1 MLRALTAWRRV
12 KIARWIPKLSLS
24 ALVRVGIGL
33 ALVACLLVDAAGWI
47 EVRAL
52 TQLERWAYDA
62 RVRLFLP
69 RTRDPHIVIVDI
81 DEKSLGAEGH
91 WPWGRDKLAL
101 MLHQLF
107 ARYKVRVVGFDM
119 AFPEADSNSSLPV
132 LEAAAD
138 GELRDNAQ
146 FRGFLQRMR
155 PSLDNDRRFAEE
167 MQKDLVV
174 LGFLVSAHGER
185 SGVLPRP
192 AFATSA
198 LANAEY
204 HYFTAPGYSANIAPL
219 QQAAAAAGHLYQAL
233 DPDGVTRSVPM
244 FMQVGNGFFEAM
256 SLAVLRVYLGN
267 APLKLETTIVDSG
280 GRKLGW
286 MRFVQVGDAVR
297 IPLDE
302 TMAALVPYRG
312 EDSFRYVSATDVIRG
327 TLGIDELKDR
337 IAIVGTSAR
346 GLVDVRATPTRED
359 LPGVEIHA
367 SLISGALDDAM
378 KSRPAE
384 TLAIGVLTILL
395 VGIPLAVLLPRLS
408 ALAATLATA
417 VMLAILLGVNA
428 WAWQARNLVLP
439 LAGSLVMLTGL
450 YFLAVVW
457 GFFAETRHRQLM
469 TNLFGTYVPK
479 EIVAEMAEHPDEYS
493 MHGQN
498 RDMTVLFADI
508 RDFTSIAETRTPQD
522 LKDMIN
528 TYFTRMTVCIQ
539 DKRGTVDKYIGDAIM
554 AFWGAPVRD
563 NDHARRA
570 LECGL
575 AMQKALRELDPLFAK
590 KGWPSLRIG
599 VGINC
604 GTMSVG
610 DMGSDFRRS
619 YTVMGDA
626 VNLAS
631 RLEGLTKEYGVGV
644 LVSENIAR
652 AVQDFVYREV
662 DKVRVKGKQQ
672 GVTIFEPIGAQD
684 EVSGDTLAEIAR
696 FHRALAH
703 FRAQR
708 WDAAE
713 ALLTE
718 LVAAAPAV
726 KLYRLYRER
735 IAHFRAS
742 PPGADWDAV
751 FGVTTH

>member
-1 MLRALTAWRRV
+1 VVT
-12 KIARWIPKLSLS
+12 IARWIPKFSLS

-33 ALVACLLVDAAGWI
+33 ALVACVLVDAAGWI

-52 TQLERWAYDA
+52 TQLELWAYDA

-69 RTRDPHIVIVDI
+69 RTRDPRIVIVDI
-81 DEKSLGAEGH
+81 DERSLSAEGH

-107 ARYKVRVVGFDM
+107 SRYRVRVVAFDV
-119 AFPEADSNSSLPV
+119 AFSETDANSSLPV
-132 LEAAAD
+132 LDAAAA
-138 GELRDNAQ
+138 GELRDNAPFQ
-146 FRGFLQRMR
+146 AFLQRVR
-155 PSLDNDRRFAEE
+155 PSLDYDRRFAEE
-167 MQKDLVV
+167 IQKDPVV
-174 LGFLVSAHGER
+174 LGFLVSAQRER

-192 AFATSA
+192 AFASTA

-204 HYFTAPGYSANIAPL
+204 RYFSAQGYSGNIAPL
-219 QQAAAAAGHLYQAL
+219 QAVATAAGHLYQAL

-244 FMQVGNGFFEAM
+244 FMQVGDGFFEAM

-267 APLKLETTIVDSG
+267 APIRLETTIVDSG

-286 MRFVQVGDAVR
+286 MRFVHVGDAVR

-302 TMAALVPYRG
+302 RMAALVPYRSEG
-312 EDSFRYVSATDVIRG
+312 SYRYVSASDVIRG
-327 TLGIDELKDR
+327 TLGADELKDR
-337 IAIVGTSAR
+337 IVIVGTSAR

-359 LPGVEIHA
+359 LPGAEVHA
-367 SLISGALDDAM
+367 SLISGALDNAM

-384 TLAIGVLTILL
+384 TLAIAVLTTLL
-395 VGIPLAVLLPRLS
+395 VGVPLVVLLPRLS

-417 VMLAILLGVNA
+417 VVLALLLGVNA

-439 LAGSLVMLTGL
+439 LAGPLVMLAGL
-450 YFLAVVW
+450 YFLDVVW

-469 TNLFGTYVPK
+469 MNLFGTYVPK
-479 EIVAEMAEHPDEYS
+479 EIVAEMAEHPDEYT
-493 MHGQN
+493 MHGQSL
-498 RDMTVLFADI
+498 DMTVLFADI

-522 LKDMIN
+522 VKDLIN
-528 TYFTRMTVCIQ
+528 TYFTRMTICIQ

-563 NDHARRA
+563 ADHAQRA

-575 AMQKALRELDPLFAK
+575 AMQKTLRELDPLFAK
-590 KGWPSLRIG
+590 KGWPMLRIG
-599 VGINC
+599 VGLNC

-610 DMGSDFRRS
+610 DMGSHLRRS

-631 RLEGLTKEYGVGV
+631 RLENLTKEYGVGV
-644 LVSENIAR
+644 LVSEYVVR

-662 DKVRVKGKQQ
+662 DKVRVKGKRE
-672 GVTIFEPIGAQD
+672 GVAIFEPIGAQG

-703 FRAQR
+703 FRGRR
-708 WDAAE
+708 WDEAE
-713 ALLTE
+713 ALLKE
-718 LVAAAPAV
+718 LAAAAPAV

-742 PPGADWDAV
+742 PPGADWDGV
-751 FGVTTH
+751 FGFSTK